1 MQDNEHMNYGGPEVP
16 YVHEFRLGLIS
27 SGRSSLKFKQSSI
40 GQVFSVSI
48 YILIGTATSILYED
62 LFNNSNFS
70 SR

>member
-40 GQVFSVSI
+40 G
-48 YILIGTATSILYED
+48 
-62 LFNNSNFS
+62 
-70 SR
+70 